1 MLINEMVRFFDGRE
15 VYEKTGDDCP
25 LGVATCFGF
34 VLADDRQLY
43 VNVRVR
49 WDGTGEVT
57 VSHPALVGFGP
68 TQEWSFDKDQHD
80 GQVEVVVNTSR
91 MVGDIQDRVS

>member
-15 VYEKTGDDCP
+15 AYETTGDNCP

-34 VLADDRQLY
+34 VLDSDRQLS

-49 WDGTGEVT
+49 HDGTGEVT
-57 VSHPALVGFGP
+57 VSHPALAGFGA
-68 TQEWSFDKDQHD
+68 TQVDSFTADQHD
-80 GQVEVVVNTSR
+80 SQVAVVVMASR
-91 MVGDIQDRVS
+91 MVGEIEHRVA